1 MKMEE
6 DCVHHKRYDGHCTKQ
21 WVKISKPTWTS
32 PILKTRFTWQTSFSK
47 ASLMKDVNHYEKK
60 DVLQLALQ
68 LNFWIT
74 KDTCNSLYL
83 YVVNANGQVV
93 WIAKL

>member
-1 MKMEE
+1 
-6 DCVHHKRYDGHCTKQ
+6 
-21 WVKISKPTWTS
+21 
-32 PILKTRFTWQTSFSK
+32 
-47 ASLMKDVNHYEKK
+47 MKDVNHYEKK

-93 WIAKL
+93 WIAKLQLTAYTV